1 MQQKVDRARYERRMR
16 MHSARGRGVRAQNRQ
31 AQDGF
36 IEMVRL
42 PGQKRLEAPIR
53 IESGHKHA
61 LVLGRLGERR
71 LGTSAVHEF
80 IDACHALYRCSV
92 TLVVSSWWG

>member
-1 MQQKVDRARYERRMR
+1 ML
-16 MHSARGRGVRAQNRQ
+16 MHVARGRGVRAQNRQ
-31 AQDGF
+31 ALEGF
-36 IEMVRL
+36 IQMVRL
-42 PGQKRLEAPIR
+42 PRQKRLEAAVGM
-53 IESGHKHA
+53 ESGHKHA